1 MSAFDVVKGMY
12 EKLEKCGIN
21 PNLLSV
27 NVCINCEEELSRE
40 LHGYTTLI
48 VKHGGML
55 LTPVLDK
62 KECLICSQR

>member
-1 MSAFDVVKGMY
+1 MSKFDVVKGVY
-12 EKLEKCGIN
+12 ERLMGYEIN

-27 NVCINCEEELSRE
+27 NVCISCEEELSKE
-40 LHGYTTLI
+40 LHGYVTFI
-48 VKHGGML
+48 AKHGGMF